1 MVLYING
8 IELKRSCVS
17 IGEGIRQNLT
27 NQKKSIFR
35 TTLALLSFSCCN
47 EAEGLKYG
55 TIETPEKY
63 YLNWKEDIKAS
74 DELSASI
81 KGIQSRA

>member
-1 MVLYING
+1 M
-8 IELKRSCVS
+8 S

-27 NQKKSIFR
+27 NQKKEYIQNFFS
-35 TTLALLSFSCCN
+35 TTQFLFAGN

-63 YLNWKEDIKAS
+63 YLNWKEDIKAT
-74 DELSASI
+74 DELSLTI
-81 KGIQSRA
+81 KGIQSRYEIS